1 MNILALDIATKCG
14 FAYGE
19 LETLQTGTWNLTP
32 RRDESKGM
40 RLIRLQAKLNELR
53 EYGVGLLVFEAVRA
67 AGGHLN
73 AAIVQAEIQGVV
85 KAWAETAG
93 IEYRGYSSSEIK
105 RFATG
110 KGNAKKQDM
119 IHAAIHKFGREV
131 SDDNEADAL
140 ALWHLA
146 WSEYGDTD
154 FPQAAAGEAKPLNKP
169 ATKQGKENADH

>member
-40 RLIRLQAKLNELR
+40 ALIRLRSKLNELR
-53 EYGVGLLVFEAVRA
+53 MYGVGLLVFERP
-67 AGGHLN
+67 AGMHKSS
-73 AAIVQAEIQGVV
+73 IISQAEKHGIV
-85 KAWAETAG
+85 KAWAEDAG
-93 IEYRGYSSSEIK
+93 IAYRAYSAAEIK

-110 KGNAKKQDM
+110 KGNANKADM

-131 SDDNEADAL
+131 ADDNEADAL

-146 WSEYGDTD
+146 WSEYADTS
-154 FPQAAAGEAKPLNKP
+154 FPQAAAGEAEPLNKP
-169 ATKQGKENADH
+169 ARKGER

>member
-1 MNILALDIATKCG
+1 
-14 FAYGE
+14 
-19 LETLQTGTWNLTP
+19 TGTWNLTP

-131 SDDNEADAL
+131 ADDNEADAL

-146 WSEYGDTD
+146 
-154 FPQAAAGEAKPLNKP
+154 
-169 ATKQGKENADH
+169 